1 MGSILKYL
9 VYTVVLILGLILLA
23 VFVFVF
29 QTWWEYRL
37 PSQQYARQRFEE
49 YKVYFLQ
56 FAKLLR
62 DDPSVTYVG
71 NNDGKVG
78 GMGGPLMPKTR
89 SQYLALMRKI
99 GAKFVIV
106 REDGSMEFALWGN
119 GGAIMSDSYMGVR
132 YFPNDHKTNSAVGYT
147 QALVASLDG
156 KKLPQENGDVATGL
170 YVVPIEPEWF
180 LYRFEYQ
187 E

>member
-1 MGSILKYL
+1 MLKYL
-9 VYTVVLILGLILLA
+9 VYTFALILGLVLLA
-23 VFVFVF
+23 IFAVFFK
-29 QTWWEYRL
+29 TWWEYQL
-37 PSQQYARQRFEE
+37 PSQQYVRQRFEE
-49 YKVYFLQ
+49 HRADFLQ

-62 DDPSVTYVG
+62 DDPSVTFVE
-71 NNDGKVG
+71 NDGKID
-78 GMGGPLMPKTR
+78 GMGGPLMPKMQ
-89 SQYLALMRKI
+89 SQYPALMRKI

-106 REDGSMEFALWGN
+106 REDGSMEFALAGN
-119 GGAIMSDSYMGVR
+119 GGTIMSDSYMGVR
-132 YFPNDHKTNSAVGYT
+132 YFPNDHKTNSTMGYT
-147 QALVASLDG
+147 QALVTSLDS